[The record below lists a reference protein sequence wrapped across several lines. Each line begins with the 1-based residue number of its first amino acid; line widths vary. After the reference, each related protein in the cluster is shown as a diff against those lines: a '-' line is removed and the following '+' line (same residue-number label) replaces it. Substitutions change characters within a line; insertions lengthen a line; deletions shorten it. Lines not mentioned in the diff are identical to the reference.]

1 MADGAKALR
10 AAFQELD
17 AKRQALELEIEV
29 LASRTM
35 EGEALVDTEGFPRG
49 DIDVWTVRTERA
61 KLAELHTDHKRV
73 TADIERV
80 MAQIFDAER

>member
-1 MADGAKALR
+1 
-10 AAFQELD
+10 
-17 AKRQALELEIEV
+17 
-29 LASRTM
+29 M